1 MSFVNALRTDAAN
14 IERVL
19 NDPAPI
25 DDGGATLGND
35 DLDLIRRHL
44 LLAAD
49 LLEPHMTVV
58 GSFPPP
64 RAVIDG
70 VIHPDACP
78 SCSGSGQAGFTWCR
92 KCNGTGRRG

>member
-64 RAVIDG
+64 T
-70 VIHPDACP
+70 CP
-78 SCSGSGQAGFTWCR
+78 SCGGSGRCGFGQRCER
-92 KCNGTGRRG
+92 CEGTGRRL